1 MSLLPFIASGIGLG
15 AVYALASVGLVI
27 LYRASG
33 TLNFAFGAFGGV
45 SAFLAWQLTQD
56 GVPAPVGWVAGVAVS
71 TAIAYGYGRIFAP
84 RLAHRDRVVRAVATL
99 GLALFLFGGMALY
112 WGVGVARRL
121 MLPTDFSAVTL
132 FGVRLT
138 YTRLI
143 ALGVSL
149 VMAGGVGL
157 LLSRTRLGL
166 GMRALASDRHISA
179 AIGVRVVQIDSL
191 AWLVNGLFAG
201 IAGILLANINR
212 LDASTLTFLVIP
224 AIAAAIMARLSSLP
238 GAFVGGMV
246 AGMIEALL
254 IASSPE
260 IANLRSAGP
269 YIAALLFLMIV
280 GVGHG
285 VGARE

>member
-1 MSLLPFIASGIGLG
+1 MNLLPFIVSGIGLG

-45 SAFLAWQLTQD
+45 SAFLAWQLTQE
-56 GVPAPVGWVAGVAVS
+56 GVPLAISSIVGIAAS
-71 TAIAYGYGRIFAP
+71 TGIAYAYGRIFAP
-84 RLAHRDRVVRAVATL
+84 RLAHRDRVVRAIATL
-99 GLALFLFGGMALY
+99 GLALFLFGGMAWY

-121 MLPTDFSAVTL
+121 TLPTDLDFVLL

-138 YTRLI
+138 VTRLI

-149 VMAGGVGL
+149 TMVVGIGL
-157 LLSRTRLGL
+157 LLARTRIGL

-179 AIGVRVVQIDSL
+179 AIGVRVVQIDSI

-212 LDASTLTFLVIP
+212 LDPGTLTFLVIP
-224 AIAAAIMARLSSLP
+224 AIAAAIMARLSSLW
-238 GAFVGGMV
+238 GAFVGGIV
-246 AGMIEALL
+246 CGMIEALL
-254 IASSPE
+254 IATSPE

-269 YIAALLFLMIV
+269 YVAALIFLTIV
-280 GVGHG
+280 GAGQG
-285 VGARE
+285 IGARE

>member
-1 MSLLPFIASGIGLG
+1 MNLLPFIVSGIGLG

-45 SAFLAWQLTQD
+45 SAFLAWQLTQE
-56 GVPAPVGWVAGVAVS
+56 GVPLAISSIVGIAAS
-71 TAIAYGYGRIFAP
+71 TGIAYAYGRIFAP
-84 RLAHRDRVVRAVATL
+84 RLAHRDRVVRAIATL
-99 GLALFLFGGMALY
+99 GLALFLFGGMAWY

-121 MLPTDFSAVTL
+121 TLPTDLDFVLL

-138 YTRLI
+138 VTRLI

-149 VMAGGVGL
+149 AMVIGIGL
-157 LLSRTRLGL
+157 LLARTRIGL

-179 AIGVRVVQIDSL
+179 AIGVRVVQIDSI

-212 LDASTLTFLVIP
+212 LDPGTLTFLVIP
-224 AIAAAIMARLSSLP
+224 AIAAAIMARLSSLW
-238 GAFVGGMV
+238 GAFVGGIV
-246 AGMIEALL
+246 CGMIEALL
-254 IASSPE
+254 IATSPE

-269 YIAALLFLMIV
+269 YVAALIFLTIV
-280 GVGHG
+280 GAGQG
-285 VGARE
+285 IGARE

>member
-1 MSLLPFIASGIGLG
+1 MNLLPFIVSGIGLG

-45 SAFLAWQLTQD
+45 SAFLAWQLTQE
-56 GVPAPVGWVAGVAVS
+56 GVPLAISSIVGIAAS
-71 TAIAYGYGRIFAP
+71 TGIAYAYGRIFAP
-84 RLAHRDRVVRAVATL
+84 RLAHRDRVVRAIATL
-99 GLALFLFGGMALY
+99 GLALFLFGGMAWY

-121 MLPTDFSAVTL
+121 VLPTDLDFVLL

-138 YTRLI
+138 VTRLI

-149 VMAGGVGL
+149 AMVVGIGL
-157 LLSRTRLGL
+157 LLARTRIGL

-179 AIGVRVVQIDSL
+179 AIGVRVVQIDSI

-212 LDASTLTFLVIP
+212 LDPGTLTFLVIP
-224 AIAAAIMARLSSLP
+224 AIAAAIMARLSSLW
-238 GAFVGGMV
+238 GAFVGGIV
-246 AGMIEALL
+246 CGMIEALL
-254 IASSPE
+254 IATSPE

-269 YIAALLFLMIV
+269 YVAALIFLTIV
-280 GVGHG
+280 GAGQG
-285 VGARE
+285 IGARE